1 MVDAYKTQRDIL
13 IGNLMNETLKC
24 ARCGSELEMTFGAGR
39 IIATMRAYCPQCAV
53 SHWATT
59 EEVFWFGVKYGLD
72 LK

>member
-1 MVDAYKTQRDIL
+1 MVDANIIT
-13 IGNLMNETLKC
+13 LMKESLKC
-24 ARCGSELEMTFGAGR
+24 ARCGSELEMAFGAGR
-39 IIATMRAYCPQCAV
+39 IIATMRSYCPQCNV

>member
-1 MVDAYKTQRDIL
+1 MENDNKPQRDVF
-13 IGNLMNETLKC
+13 IGYLAHESLKC

-39 IIATMRAYCPQCAV
+39 IIATMRSYCPRCNV

-59 EEVFWFGVKYGLD
+59 EEVFLFGVKYGLD